1 MDALKQT
8 LKKWSMRIDALSL
21 RERVLV
27 FLAAAGVTLSLVFLG
42 LIEPVLKQQEQMLQK
57 TLGLQQEISALRAQL
72 ADNRKLNRPGI
83 DDALEGLYAEARMI
97 EQQVQVRENGLISPD
112 KMISVLRILLDAH
125 PGLSLLE
132 LETEAAQPVLAATMS
147 EAAGGATPAL
157 LSGRAFYKHAV
168 TLRLQGSY
176 AELTAYVA
184 RLERQPWT
192 VQWESVRLDANQ
204 HPRLELT
211 LKLNT
216 LSREPTWARL

>member
-1 MDALKQT
+1 
-8 LKKWSMRIDALSL
+8 MRIDALSL

-27 FLAAAGVTLSLVFLG
+27 FLAAAGVTLSLVFVG
-42 LIEPVLKQQEQMLQK
+42 LIEPALKQQEQLLQNA
-57 TLGLQQEISALRAQL
+57 TALQQEVFTLHEQLASDKKLNQDGLDSALGRLQ
-72 ADNRKLNRPGI
+72 
-83 DDALEGLYAEARMI
+83 AEARAI
-97 EQQVQVRENGLISPD
+97 EQQLQARESGLITPD
-112 KMISVLRILLDAH
+112 KMIPVLRVLLAAH

-132 LETEAAQPVLAATMS
+132 LETEAAQPVLEATAATS
-147 EAAGGATPAL
+147 ATTTDAASAPVP
-157 LSGRAFYKHAV
+157 GRSFYKHTV

-176 AELTAYVA
+176 AELVAYVA
-184 RLERQPWT
+184 RLESQPWT